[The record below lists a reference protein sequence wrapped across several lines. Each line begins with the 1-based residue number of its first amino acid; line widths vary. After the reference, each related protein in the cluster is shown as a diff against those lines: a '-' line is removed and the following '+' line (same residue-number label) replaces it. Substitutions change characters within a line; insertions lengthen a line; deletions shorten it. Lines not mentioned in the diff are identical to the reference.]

1 MGFGLSSISNAIFG
15 KSGYTRQEQL
25 DKQQL
30 GARNREIAALSPAVR
45 NAGAALSGYT
55 ANAYNPYDAAQGA
68 QQFNE
73 ARDWMAQDANKAAS
87 ALSGSNA
94 GRFSRGYQASLGD
107 IRDKYERANL
117 KSREDQL
124 AAETNA
130 NQMGYGNQMSAI
142 QNALQGNAQML
153 GNTGQLKDTQSMGLL
168 SGLQA
173 GNQILKM
180 GKSLIGGGTT

>member
-1 MGFGLSSISNAIFG
+1 MGFGLSSISNAVFG

-30 GARNREIAALSPAVR
+30 GARNREIAALSPAVK

-55 ANAYNPYDAAQGA
+55 KNAYNPYDAARGA
-68 QQFNE
+68 EQFEE
-73 ARDWMAQDANKAAS
+73 ARGWLAQDANKAAS

-107 IRDKYERANL
+107 IRDKYEQANL

-153 GNTGQLKDTQSMGLL
+153 GNTGQIQNTQSMGLL

-173 GNQILKM
+173 ANQVFKM
-180 GKSLIGGGTT
+180 GKSLVGGGTA